1 MHYHALGQADDGK
14 TISLIFHIDIP
25 AASNAA
31 GYPYRTAVKELVG
44 GTNFVSVLPS
54 ITTAELVQLQNGERY
69 EIAETLRWSSISPP
83 LSNAQKAAAVT
94 SAYIA
99 MNTAVL
105 AQLQSELMYWGYSG
119 D

>member
-1 MHYHALGQADDGK
+1 MHYHVLDQAEDGK
-14 TISLIFHIDIP
+14 TITLVFHIDIP
-25 AASNAA
+25 AANNAA
-31 GYPYRTAVKELVG
+31 GYSYQTAVKEKVG
-44 GTNFVSVLPS
+44 GTNFVSVVPS
-54 ITTAELVQLQNGERY
+54 ITTTELAQLRGGQRY
-69 EIAETLRWSSISPP
+69 EVSETLRWPSISPP
-83 LSNAQKAAAVT
+83 LSDAQKAAAVT